1 MPPGLAGAPH
11 GLRHDLLHIL
21 LRHRARLA
29 GAILFL
35 VLAKMAS
42 VAVPLLLKRIVDT
55 LSRPETVQLLPW
67 ALLAGYALLRFLS
80 TLLTEM
86 RDLLF
91 SRVTQ
96 RAIADYALGVFN
108 HLHRL
113 GARFHAQ
120 RRIGALLPEIERGT
134 TGIAFLLGVG
144 LFTVLPT
151 LIEIALVL
159 SIIVSRYRWWYG
171 VIIACTFVLYAGFT
185 VIFTA
190 RRSLFQRRVNRL
202 DTYAKSRLADSL
214 LNADAIKQFTGE
226 AHEGRRFAAI
236 MQRWGSAAGIN
247 QRALFALHVGQ
258 SGVIAFGVTSVMLA
272 AGQDVVMQR
281 MTVGDLVLINAFML
295 QLCLPLNTLGF
306 VYREARDALHHA
318 DKLFHLL
325 NLQPEIATPPHT
337 APLHVGAAEVVF
349 ESVGFRY
356 QAGRQ
361 ILCDVGFTIGRGQ
374 TLAVVGGSG
383 SGKSTIAR
391 LLLRFYDVDAGRI
404 LIDGQ
409 DVRAVDLHSLRGA
422 IGVVPQDAA
431 LFNNSIAANIG
442 YGRTGASRSEIVA
455 AARAAHLHDFIES
468 LPQQYDT
475 PVGER
480 GVMLSGGEKQR
491 IAIAR
496 AILKDPPIL
505 IFDEATSALD
515 ARSERAIQSALDRLA
530 QGRTTLVIAH
540 RLSTIV
546 GADAILVLD
555 GGCVA
560 ELGTHA
566 NLLRS
571 GGRYAQLWRLQQR
584 MEALEKDAGEVC

>member
-1 MPPGLAGAPH
+1 M
-11 GLRHDLLHIL
+11 L
-21 LRHRARLA
+21 LRHRARVA
-29 GAILFL
+29 GAIVFL
-35 VLAKMAS
+35 VLAKLAG
-42 VAVPLLLKRIVDT
+42 VAVPLVLKRIVDT
-55 LSRPETVQLLPW
+55 LSRPETVEFLPL
-67 ALLAGYALLRFLS
+67 ALLGGYALLRFMS

-120 RRIGALLPEIERGT
+120 RRIGALLPEIDRGT

-151 LIEIALVL
+151 LIEIALVMA
-159 SIIVSRYRWWYG
+159 IIISRYHWWYG
-171 VIIACTFVLYAGFT
+171 VIIACTFMLYAGFT

-190 RRSLFQRRVNRL
+190 RRALFQRRVNRL

-226 AHEGRRFAAI
+226 AHEGQRFAAI
-236 MQRWGSAAGIN
+236 MQRWISAARVN

-258 SGVIAFGVTSVMLA
+258 SGVIAFGVAAVMLA

-325 NLQPEIATPPHT
+325 NLAPEIA
-337 APLHVGAAEVVF
+337 APAHAPILHVDAAEVVF

-356 QAGRQ
+356 EAGRP
-361 ILCDVGFTIGRGQ
+361 ILSDVSFTIGRGQ

-409 DVRAVDLHSLRGA
+409 DVRGVDLQSLRQA

-431 LFNNSIAANIG
+431 LFNNTIAANIG
-442 YGRTGASRSEIVA
+442 YGRTGASRAEIVA
-455 AARAAHLHDFIES
+455 AASTAQLHDFIQS

-496 AILKDPPIL
+496 AVLKDPPIL

-530 QGRTTLVIAH
+530 QGRTTLIIAH
-540 RLSTIV
+540 RLATIV
-546 GADAILVLD
+546 DADAIMVLD

-560 ELGTHA
+560 EVGTHA
-566 NLLRS
+566 SLLQS

-584 MEALEKDAGEVC
+584 MEALGKDVGSVN